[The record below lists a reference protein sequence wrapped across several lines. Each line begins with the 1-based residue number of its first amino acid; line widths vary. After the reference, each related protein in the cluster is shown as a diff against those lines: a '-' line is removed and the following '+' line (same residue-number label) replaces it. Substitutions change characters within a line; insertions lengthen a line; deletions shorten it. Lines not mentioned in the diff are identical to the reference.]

1 MLSHIESL
9 SHQRLIEKYNGSE
22 YTYATMIIEEL
33 INPSV
38 LSHIKVAYREMILFI
53 SNEPTVTSQY
63 PKQFLS
69 RIIKFLFEK
78 QIERKR
84 RWDPMLCDLL
94 FARMIMQKEKEKDK
108 VIDIL
113 NSVESSVSSS
123 YESNVNDDDS
133 SSSKEILE
141 SNHVFF
147 NEALLQEIEEGS
159 KDRFNKEMSTYN
171 ENSSSKT
178 AEASIK
184 DILRLIKMMGKTER
198 KEQSKMNSP
207 IKEKE
212 RKSQCFD
219 EEIAVKRITT
229 KKKMKKLS
237 TRRFFPNIYDP
248 KKEYEINS
256 IAEND
261 KSISH
266 KIEQSNQ
273 SVPFRSLAKFY
284 ITSQHNDK
292 VLNERKKILGD
303 SLSYYLSQKEEK
315 RSKNIQSK
323 FALKRPSSNIRLTRT
338 KVISPPQKES
348 FRSSFYITPI
358 NISDI
363 RSPFTKKEKNNK
375 LPIFTSEAI
384 RNAIYNSNRIK
395 KLHCKTQS
403 FSKSSRRVIKLK
415 HPVIYNKYK

>member
-38 LSHIKVAYREMILFI
+38 LSHIKVVYREMILFI
-53 SNEPTVTSQY
+53 SNEPTATSQY

-84 RWDPMLCDLL
+84 RWNPMLCDLL

-219 EEIAVKRITT
+219 EEIAVKRTTT
-229 KKKMKKLS
+229 KKKMKKHS
-237 TRRFFPNIYDP
+237 TRRFFPN
-248 KKEYEINS
+248 N
-256 IAEND
+256 
-261 KSISH
+261 
-266 KIEQSNQ
+266 
-273 SVPFRSLAKFY
+273 
-284 ITSQHNDK
+284 
-292 VLNERKKILGD
+292 
-303 SLSYYLSQKEEK
+303 
-315 RSKNIQSK
+315 
-323 FALKRPSSNIRLTRT
+323 
-338 KVISPPQKES
+338 
-348 FRSSFYITPI
+348 
-358 NISDI
+358 
-363 RSPFTKKEKNNK
+363 
-375 LPIFTSEAI
+375 
-384 RNAIYNSNRIK
+384 
-395 KLHCKTQS
+395 
-403 FSKSSRRVIKLK
+403 
-415 HPVIYNKYK
+415 